1 MAHVLVL
8 PYPMQSHINPM
19 LQFAKRLAIK
29 GPRTTLV
36 LTHFIINT
44 VDVEAGPVHVEP
56 ISDGHDEGGM
66 QSAVTLEDYFQK
78 LDEFGSKTLEE
89 LILAH
94 ENSGIPFTCMIYDS
108 FVPWGLAVAK
118 KLGLPAIAFSTQ
130 SCAVSAIYYYVN
142 EGKLDAPGVQ
152 AIESLEG
159 LPPMERSDFPSFAFR
174 NGSYPTL
181 TAYALNQFKM
191 EKDDWVLFN
200 SFDELESEH
209 AERWSVGS
217 PMVRT
222 RHCRMRVESMDGIH
236 LRMDGHPRAWPV

>member
-200 SFDELESEH
+200 SFDELESE
-209 AERWSVGS
+209 
-217 PMVRT
+217 
-222 RHCRMRVESMDGIH
+222 
-236 LRMDGHPRAWPV
+236 